1 MSLIDRVS
9 AGLDQIGKKAVQAI
23 DESKLRIELGGVR
36 RRKDGA
42 ARDLGYLTY
51 RQSKGEV
58 LPEGET
64 DFLIRRI
71 AKAEEEAA
79 KLEAQI
85 AAVRSGGAPP
95 AAEAGAEKGPGA
107 RSQGPDKDQAPGTGG
122 QEPGGSQAPEARA
135 QEPGSN
141 Q

>member
-23 DESKLRIELGGVR
+23 DESKLRLELGGVR
-36 RRKDGA
+36 RRRDAA

-71 AKAEEEAA
+71 AKAEEDAA
-79 KLEAQI
+79 RLEAQI
-85 AAVRSGGAPP
+85 AAVRGTSAP
-95 AAEAGAEKGPGA
+95 AAPEP
-107 RSQGPDKDQAPGTGG
+107 
-122 QEPGGSQAPEARA
+122 QEPGAGSV
-135 QEPGSN
+135 
-141 Q
+141 

>member
-23 DESKLRIELGGVR
+23 DESKLRLELGGVR
-36 RRKDGA
+36 RRKDAA

-58 LPEGET
+58 LPESDT

-71 AKAEEEAA
+71 ARAEEEIAG
-79 KLEAQI
+79 LLAQI
-85 AAVRSGGAPP
+85 AAVRGESA
-95 AAEAGAEKGPGA
+95 PGA
-107 RSQGPDKDQAPGTGG
+107 A
-122 QEPGGSQAPEARA
+122 EPGGEKGTGDRSQKTESS
-135 QEPGSN
+135 Q
-141 Q
+141 

>member
-23 DESKLRIELGGVR
+23 DESKLRLELGGVR
-36 RRKDGA
+36 RRKDAA

-58 LPEGET
+58 LPEGEA
-64 DFLIRRI
+64 DSMIRRI
-71 AKAEEEAA
+71 ARADEEIAG
-79 KLEAQI
+79 LSAQI
-85 AAVRSGGAPP
+85 AAVRAQDAPP
-95 AAEAGAEKGPGA
+95 AAEEGPGKGPGA
-107 RSQGPDKDQAPGTGG
+107 RDKEPDRSQGPEARS
-122 QEPGGSQAPEARA
+122 QEPEARSR
-135 QEPGSN
+135 EPGSS

>member
-9 AGLDQIGKKAVQAI
+9 AGLDQIGKKTLQAI
-23 DESKLRIELGGVR
+23 DESKLRLELSSVR
-36 RRKDGA
+36 RRKDAA

-71 AKAEEEAA
+71 AKAAEEAVG
-79 KLEAQI
+79 LEAQI
-85 AAVRSGGAPP
+85 AVVRG
-95 AAEAGAEKGPGA
+95 AGASGASEPGGEKRTEDRGQKADG
-107 RSQGPDKDQAPGTGG
+107 S
-122 QEPGGSQAPEARA
+122 QEPGASS
-135 QEPGSN
+135 QEP
-141 Q
+141 